1 MKTQRDLYLA
11 SADHLGDLAVTYAES
26 FANENPDLSRRI
38 IDRVGGPAH
47 ALGHADAASAP
58 ALIAALHALVRAA
71 QQEALV
77 DARPLPPHAVRLGI
91 VDRLAEAYDASA
103 DTVPK
108 DTDAWA
114 LIQYNGGRAPNEKWL
129 TTFPTLA
136 AACQY
141 AAEDAEW
148 RPELLVDLRTGHG
161 FTATS
166 HVALGM
172 RLGDFSAADADD
184 DANPETSQ
192 RQALTSL
199 PPGATYRTEPDGP
212 LLEVVSHGP
221 EKSYVRLFGSLDPI
235 GSSVNTN
242 ISPTHHSIYV
252 LPEH

>member
-26 FANENPDLSRRI
+26 FADENPDLSARI
-38 IDRVGGPAH
+38 IDRVGALAH

-58 ALIAALHALVRAA
+58 TLIAALHALVQTA
-71 QQEALV
+71 QQEALA
-77 DARPLPPHAVRLGI
+77 DARPLPPHSVRLAI

-148 RPELLVDLRTGHG
+148 RPELLVDLRTGYG
-161 FTATS
+161 FTAIS
-166 HVALGM
+166 HVALGS
-172 RLGDFSAADADD
+172 RLGDFSAADG
-184 DANPETSQ
+184 DAGHETPQ
-192 RQALTSL
+192 RQPLTSL
-199 PPGATYRTEPDGP
+199 PPGTTYRTEPHGP

-221 EKSYVRLFGSLDPI
+221 EKSYVRRFGSQDPI
-235 GSSVNTN
+235 GSSVNTS

-252 LPEH
+252 LKEA

>member
-1 MKTQRDLYLA
+1 MKTQRDLYFA

-26 FANENPDLSRRI
+26 FAHENPDLSARI
-38 IDRVGGPAH
+38 IDRVGCLARV
-47 ALGHADAASAP
+47 LGHADAATAP
-58 ALIAALHALVRAA
+58 ALIAALHALVQTA
-71 QQEALV
+71 QQEALG
-77 DARPLPPHAVRLGI
+77 DARPLPPHSVRLAI
-91 VDRLAEAYDASA
+91 VDQLAEAYDASA

-108 DTDAWA
+108 DTDGWA
-114 LIQYNGGRAPNEKWL
+114 LIQYNGGRAPDEKWL

-166 HVALGM
+166 HVALGS
-172 RLGDFSAADADD
+172 RLGDFSAAPYDA
-184 DANPETSQ
+184 ANAETRQ
-192 RQALTSL
+192 RQPLKSL
-199 PPGATYRTEPDGP
+199 PPGTAYRTEPDGP

-221 EKSYVRLFGSLDPI
+221 EKSYVRLVGSQDPV

-242 ISPTHHSIYV
+242 ISPTHHSIHV
-252 LPEH
+252 FKED

>member
-26 FANENPDLSRRI
+26 FANENPDLSARI
-38 IDRVGGPAH
+38 IDRVNGVAH
-47 ALGHADAASAP
+47 VLGHADAASAP
-58 ALIAALHALVRAA
+58 ALIAALHTVLLSA
-71 QQEALV
+71 QQQALV
-77 DARPLPPHAVRLGI
+77 DARPLPPHTVRTAI

-136 AACQY
+136 AACHY

-166 HVALGM
+166 HVALGS
-172 RLGDFSAADADD
+172 RLGDFSAAPYDA
-184 DANPETSQ
+184 ASPETRQ
-192 RQALTSL
+192 RQPLTSL
-199 PPGATYRTEPDGP
+199 PPGTTYRTEPDGP
-212 LLEVVSHGP
+212 LLQVVSHGP
-221 EKSYVRLFGSLDPI
+221 EKSYVRLFGSQDPI

-242 ISPTHHSIYV
+242 ISPTHHSIHV
-252 LPEH
+252 LKED